1 MFESPLDTEHVF
13 GHDAHMT
20 RTHVR
25 RRRAALSAASLVLV
39 MVLLGPV
46 GHAFQAEAA
55 PRHPRTVVVRPGDT
69 LWSIARRSEPASDP
83 RAVVD
88 AIAGANGVQARE
100 LVPGQRLLVP
110 KP

>member
-25 RRRAALSAASLVLV
+25 RRRAALSAAFLVLV
-39 MVLLGPV
+39 TVLLGPV

-55 PRHPRTVVVRPGDT
+55 PRHPRRVVVRPGDT

-88 AIAGANGVQARE
+88 AIVAANGVQAGAV
-100 LVPGQRLLVP
+100 VPGQRLLVP
-110 KP
+110 GS